1 MLYAYGMQTSM
12 RLESSNRDALARIA
26 ERDFGGA
33 SLDETVARLAFEHES
48 FAALA
53 RLSDEQLR
61 EYEDEHRQLAET
73 DVAVDE

>member
-1 MLYAYGMQTSM
+1 MQTSM
-12 RLESSNRDALARIA
+12 RLQSSNRDALARIA

-33 SLDETVARLAFEHES
+33 SLDETVARLTFEHDS

-61 EYEDEHRQLAET
+61 DYEDEHGQLAET